1 MKKVIIN
8 YYYFNVASG
17 GTNTIWKPTG
27 TDRIQTDVTS
37 IKARLG
43 DKSNGESNDEND
55 KYIIKLDKD
64 TGKIITYYIPYLKK
78 TIQLRIYIIDLS
90 LNEFLTFDFR
100 KVHPSI
106 EAWCDHYGGEGS

>member
-1 MKKVIIN
+1 MKKIMITC
-8 YYYFNVASG
+8 YYFNVASG
-17 GTNTIWKPTG
+17 GANTIWKPTG

-64 TGKIITYYIPYLKK
+64 TGKIITI
-78 TIQLRIYIIDLS
+78 
-90 LNEFLTFDFR
+90 TF
-100 KVHPSI
+100 PI
-106 EAWCDHYGGEGS
+106 